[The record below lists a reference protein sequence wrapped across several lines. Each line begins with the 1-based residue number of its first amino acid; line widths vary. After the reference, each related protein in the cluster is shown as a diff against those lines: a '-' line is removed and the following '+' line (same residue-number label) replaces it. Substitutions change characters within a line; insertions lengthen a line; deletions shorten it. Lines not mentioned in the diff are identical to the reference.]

1 MALRFVYRLS
11 NGVGG
16 ALFRGEPDIKLSDAS
31 TRPKKYIKDKRKP
44 TVKWG
49 SNAGRKYRRVN
60 GDKTARKMLNA

>member
-1 MALRFVYRLS
+1 MALRHVYRLT

-44 TVKWG
+44 KVKWVSDKG
-49 SNAGRKYRRVN
+49 LKYRRDAKN
-60 GDKTARKMLNA
+60 GERSCLYR